1 MKKFLKVCLAI
12 FIASLLCELLGEL
25 SAYAQVKLAPLPLLT
40 RCAQRASD
48 AAANQAAQP
57 LIAKLRDKDAAVR
70 AQAAEQLGKGC
81 YQAAANPLVAA
92 LQDTAPP
99 VRAAAITALGQL
111 ADRDTVE
118 DLRMMTGDADT
129 NVRLALIQALAT
141 FTSFSARNAVL
152 NNIANPSDFE
162 VVDETDAR
170 VRCVAILTLNDLS
183 NVEYS
188 RKGIYFVYG
197 FLQSRH
203 AVVRQVAEQTMLALK
218 ATRNAPTEL
227 IATLKTHNNPE
238 LRRWAAVWLGK
249 LGIEI
254 GREALTNAAINDANP
269 TVKDAAG
276 KALAQLKAPAK

>member
-1 MKKFLKVCLAI
+1 MKKLLKACLAI
-12 FIASLLCELLGEL
+12 LVASLFCGLN
-25 SAYAQVKLAPLPLLT
+25 AYAQVKLAPLPLLT
-40 RCAQRASD
+40 PCAQRASD
-48 AAANQAAQP
+48 AAADQAAQP
-57 LIAKLRDKDAAVR
+57 FIAKLKDKDAALRV
-70 AQAAEQLGKGC
+70 QAAAHLSKGC

-92 LQDTAPP
+92 LQDTAPQ
-99 VRAAAITALGQL
+99 VRAAAVTALGQL
-111 ADRDTVE
+111 GDRDTVE

-152 NNIANPSDFE
+152 NNIANPSDVE

-170 VRCVAILTLNDLS
+170 VRCVAILTLNDVS

-203 AVVRQVAEQTMLALK
+203 AAVRQVAEQTMLALK
-218 ATRNAPTEL
+218 DTRNAPTEL
-227 IATLKTHNNPE
+227 VAMLKTHNNPE

-249 LGIEI
+249 LAIEP
-254 GREALTNAAINDANP
+254 GRDALTTAAATDANP
-269 TVKDAAG
+269 AVKDAAT
-276 KALAQLKAPAK
+276 KALAQLKAPAN